1 VRRRRRRKNG
11 CFWVEYESVVEF
23 VSRDILVRLTP
34 LDERILGED
43 IATGEDIDVQRA
55 SERAQIDAVSTFT
68 CTIVVVASVVDV
80 SPNDWQCRCC

>member
-1 VRRRRRRKNG
+1 VRRWRNNG
-11 CFWVEYESVVEF
+11 YSFVEYEFVVEF

-55 SERAQIDAVSTFT
+55 SERAQIDTVSTFT
-68 CTIVVVASVVDV
+68 TCCIIVVVASVVDV
-80 SPNDWQCRCC
+80 SPNDGQCRCC